1 MTQPRRC
8 AGPPSPAGSA
18 YEVGAVGGPAV
29 LQRRPAATTGRQI
42 RCWRVNRTGALLRV
56 QHMSIRVPAS
66 TPARIRGVQIVASAG
81 PFRRRAT
88 AVLATAV
95 LVACTPGTSEPRTAP
110 DQPSHGRPTDTTS
123 SPAATPSASPT
134 LDAVKPFPPPKD
146 TALPRHVAREL
157 DRAMRRAL
165 AGTGAGATAAVLTD
179 RGSWTGAAG
188 TGLRDERL
196 TPEYAFPYASIT
208 KTFTAAEVVLL
219 ASRGLVD
226 LHSPVSAYVPLPFQ
240 DNGATVEQ
248 VLRMRSGF
256 QDSTG
261 DTWGPRID
269 ADPDVHITPAEVLAE
284 VPPVPDP
291 AGAPYRYTNTNY
303 LLLGQLIERVTGG
316 SYATALHH
324 DLLDGHGLAG
334 ITVQDVDPP
343 PHNPRALPPPQVA
356 GSSGYLPSRGESSA
370 AWSAGCLAGDASAVA
385 RWGYLLYGGRILQPD
400 LVASMYPLDD
410 GTGYGYGT
418 LTSRSVTSNLAY
430 VGHPGETGPYRTVL
444 LVATDRP
451 LAIAVLAAHPDTE
464 VSPSAIAD
472 ELVTALHEG

>member
-1 MTQPRRC
+1 MECQP
-8 AGPPSPAGSA
+8 
-18 YEVGAVGGPAV
+18 
-29 LQRRPAATTGRQI
+29 
-42 RCWRVNRTGALLRV
+42 NDALLRV
-56 QHMSIRVPAS
+56 QHMSIRVPAA
-66 TPARIRGVQIVASAG
+66 PAGGRGLQAAAVVG
-81 PFRRRAT
+81 RLGRRTT

-95 LVACTPGTSEPRTAP
+95 LVACTAGTPEPGTAPGKPR
-110 DQPSHGRPTDTTS
+110 DGRHTDITS
-123 SPAATPSASPT
+123 SPTTTPTAPPMRN
-134 LDAVKPFPPPKD
+134 AVKRFPPPKD
-146 TALPRHVAREL
+146 TALPRNVTRKL
-157 DRAMRRAL
+157 DRALRGAL
-165 AGTGAGATAAVLTD
+165 LGTGAGATAAVLTN
-179 RGSWTGAAG
+179 RGRWTGAAG
-188 TGLRDERL
+188 TGLRHERL
-196 TPEYAFPYASIT
+196 TPGHAFPYASIS

-261 DTWGPRID
+261 DTWRLRID
-269 ADPDVHITPAEVLAE
+269 ADPDVHITPADVLAE
-284 VPPVPDP
+284 VPPVPDQ

-316 SYATALHH
+316 GYATALHH
-324 DLLDGHGLAG
+324 DLLDEHGLAD
-334 ITVQDVDPP
+334 IVVQDVDPP
-343 PHNPRALPPPQVA
+343 PHSPRALPPPRVA

-370 AWSAGCLAGDASAVA
+370 AWSAGGLAGGAASVA
-385 RWGYLLYGGRILQPD
+385 RWGYLLYGSRILPTD

-418 LTSRSVTSNLAY
+418 VTSSSVTSDLTY

-451 LAIAVLAAHPDTE
+451 LAIAVLAAHPDTQ

-472 ELVTALHEG
+472 ELVSALYED